1 MKGTV
6 SQEFGIGF
14 ADALRIDGEL
24 LDKICEAFDVRPY
37 DSLIFV
43 EDCLWGCLEVV
54 DGKEDWDFGGRMNES
69 IFKALRKAIADWYD
83 LRDEDLTMEY
93 DGDTEE
99 VKVQYY
105 YKGKAVNNIEELV
118 KVIKEF
124 NTK

>member
-6 SQEFGIGF
+6 SQEFSIGF

-24 LDKICEAFDVRPY
+24 FDKICEAFDVRPY

-54 DGKEDWDFGGRMNES
+54 DGKEDWDFGNRMNES

-105 YKGKAVNNIEELV
+105 YKGKAVNNREELE
-118 KVIKEF
+118 KAIK
-124 NTK
+124 